1 MLKTLNGI
9 RLIRFEPEI
18 HSQVLYHWYYSGD
31 YPEFF
36 RNYPTCPSL
45 QEIAGSASGKAL
57 MVSRET
63 DGAILGCVM
72 HFNEKEFSRNFEVG
86 VLIDRQLQGCQ
97 IGITALKILLDWK
110 FNNCNLYKAKVNCI
124 ADNNKLISIVEKF
137 GFALEGTLKKE
148 SFFNGDF
155 HNVAVYAMFKTKFNN
170 SYKSDFETQEARLEA
185 CQQEEAFSNVR
196 FRSAAS

>member
-1 MLKTLNGI
+1 MLKSLNGI

-18 HSQVLYHWYYSGD
+18 HSQQLYFWYYSGL

-36 RNYPTCPSL
+36 RNYPTCPSI
-45 QEIAGSASGKAL
+45 QEIAGNASGKAL

-86 VLIDRQLQGCQ
+86 ALIDQQAQGYQ

-124 ADNNKLISIVEKF
+124 LDNKKLISIVEKF
-137 GFALEGTLKKE
+137 GFSLEGTLKKE
-148 SFFNGDF
+148 SFFNAEF
-155 HNVAVYAMFKTKFNN
+155 HDVAVYAMFKTKFNN
-170 SYKSDFETQEARLEA
+170 SYKSDFETPETRLEA
-185 CQQEEAFSNVR
+185 RQQEEASSNVR
-196 FRSAAS
+196 LRIAAS